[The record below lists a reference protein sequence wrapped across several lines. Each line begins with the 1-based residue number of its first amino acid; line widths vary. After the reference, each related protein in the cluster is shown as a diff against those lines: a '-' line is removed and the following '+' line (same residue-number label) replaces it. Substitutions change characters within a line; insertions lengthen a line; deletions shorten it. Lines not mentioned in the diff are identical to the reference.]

1 MPAASGT
8 ITASSGTTLSRQ
20 QLRELAK
27 NAGFPDDQLDMAV
40 EVAMKESS
48 GNPRAKNSV
57 PCYGLWQINMRGSMG
72 TERRKALGLSSDE
85 QLYDPATNA
94 RAAKLIYDQAGG
106 SWSPWTT
113 ANAAR
118 AALGA
123 DNNDVNKA
131 YEVGKG
137 VLEGPLGN
145 ALVGT
150 NAGVNSAL
158 DQFTEKF
165 RLAAVTYLVFLVAL
179 VCLIL
184 GIVILNRNNT
194 GKIAGAALNQVP
206 QIKAVKKVL
215 K

>member
-1 MPAASGT
+1 MPVAGGTVTSGT
-8 ITASSGTTLSRQ
+8 LTRP

-40 EVAMKESS
+40 EVAIKESS

-72 TERRKALGLSSDE
+72 TERRKVLGLSSND

-194 GKIAGAALNQVP
+194 GKIAGAALNQIP